1 MNSNFRYSR
10 HRYGVL
16 GHCLAAMIVLSF
28 YNSPLMAQGSASDY
42 ERSARWWE
50 RVQNKVYPSELRA
63 NWIGATNRFWYR
75 SELSPE
81 RVDYLIVDAATGVE
95 TPAFDKQKL
104 AEEIGKKIS
113 QTLSADNLRLEE
125 LRFDDQSNSW
135 QFNFSGK
142 GFQWNVQEQ
151 TLSDR
156 EVVGGNNQRRRNGNR
171 WRQRSTPAAANRSP
185 DGKWEVLVENH
196 NLHLVNLADQSRQPL
211 TEDGNEKHYY
221 EGEIYWSPDSRKV
234 LGIKTVAAEPHIVHI
249 VESSPKDQVQP
260 KLRTLDYHKPGD
272 KIAMR
277 KPCLFSIDPIKQIS
291 IVDTQFSNPWSIED
305 FRWESDSSRFTFLY
319 NQRGHQVIRIIAVSA
334 ETGETGIVID
344 ESSSTF
350 VDYAHKLFRYYL
362 DTTHEIIWMSERNG
376 WNHLYLC
383 SERNGEVIHQITK
396 GSWVVRG
403 VDYVDPEKRQIWFS
417 ASGIYAEQD
426 PYYIHHCRVDF
437 DGGNFVVLTSGNGTH
452 EVDYSPDR
460 SFFVDSYSRVDMAP
474 VVELRSG
481 VDGKLIR
488 VLQSGSLESLLATG
502 WQAPERFSAK
512 GRDGVTDIYGVIYRP
527 SNFDASKSYPI
538 LESIYAGP
546 HGSHVPKKFAV
557 FRREQ
562 EIAELGFVVV
572 QIDGMGTSNR
582 SKAFHDVCWKNLGD
596 SGFPDRIL
604 WIKAVASKYPYLD
617 LNRIGLYGGSAGGQS
632 ALRGL
637 LVHGEFYKVAVADCG
652 CHDNRMDKVWWNE
665 LWMGYPIDNHYSE
678 QSNVTLAH
686 QLTGK
691 LMLVVGELDE
701 NVDPASTM
709 QVVNALVKADKDFDL
724 LILPGV
730 GHGAAE
736 TPYGHRRRK
745 DFLVRHL
752 LGVEPRHP

>member
-1 MNSNFRYSR
+1 MFFRNY
-10 HRYGVL
+10 
-16 GHCLAAMIVLSF
+16 LAVILVFTCNAST
-28 YNSPLMAQGSASDY
+28 LMAQGSASDY
-42 ERSARWWE
+42 ERSVRWWQT
-50 RVQNKVYPSELRA
+50 VQNKVYPNELRA

-75 SELSPE
+75 SEPSPE
-81 RVDYLIVDAATGVE
+81 RIDYVIVDAATGAE
-95 TPAFDKQKL
+95 TQAFDKQKL
-104 AEEIGKKIS
+104 AEELGKKVS
-113 QTLSADNLRLEE
+113 QTLPVDNLRLDE
-125 LRFDDQSNSW
+125 LRFDEQSNSW
-135 QFNFSGK
+135 QFNYAGK
-142 GFQWNVQEQ
+142 GFQWNSKDQ
-151 TLSDR
+151 TIADR
-156 EVVGGNNQRRRNGNR
+156 EVVQGNNQRRRNGSR
-171 WRQRSTPAAANRSP
+171 WRQRTTAVAANRSP
-185 DGKWEVLVENH
+185 NGKWEVQVENH
-196 NLHLVNLADQSRQPL
+196 NLYLVNIADQSRQRL
-211 TEDGNEKHYY
+211 TQDGNEKHYY
-221 EGEIYWSPDSRKV
+221 EGEIYWSPDSLKV
-234 LGIKTVAAEPHIVHI
+234 LGIKTVAAEPHIIHI
-249 VESSPKDQVQP
+249 VESSPKDQLQP

-272 KIAMR
+272 NIAIR
-277 KPCLFSIDPIKQIS
+277 KPCLFSIEPIKQIP
-291 IVDTQFSNPWSIED
+291 IADTQFPNPWSIED
-305 FRWESDSSRFTFLY
+305 FRWQSDSSRFTFLY
-319 NQRGHQVIRIIAVSA
+319 NQRGHQVVRIIAVSA
-334 ETGETGIVID
+334 ETGEVGVVID

-362 DTTHEIIWMSERNG
+362 DATHEIVWMSERSG
-376 WNHLYLC
+376 WNHLYMC
-383 SERNGEVIHQITK
+383 SERNGEVLHQITK

-403 VDYVDPEKRQIWFS
+403 IDYVDPEKRQIWFS

-437 DGGNFVVLTSGNGTH
+437 DGGNLIVLTSGNGTH
-452 EVDYSPDR
+452 EVDFSPDR
-460 SFFVDSYSRVDMAP
+460 TFFIDSYSRVDMAP

-488 VLQSGSLESLLATG
+488 VLQTGSMEGLLAAG
-502 WQAPERFSAK
+502 WQTPERFSAK
-512 GRDGVTDIYGVIYRP
+512 GRDGETDIYGVIYRP

-562 EIAELGFVVV
+562 EMAELGFIVV

-604 WIKAVASKYPYLD
+604 WIKAAASKYPYMD

-637 LVHGEFYKVAVADCG
+637 LVHGDFYKVAVADCG
-652 CHDNRMDKVWWNE
+652 CHDNRMDKIWWNE

-691 LMLVVGELDE
+691 LMLVVGELDD